1 MPLSSC
7 KYEQC
12 SYNNYIV
19 QEAIMGY
26 SIHFKADNEPDK
38 TRKVLK
44 LQLGKKHID
53 IENSIKNTCSEQLR
67 KMLEVENY
75 MQLKKEA
82 KDKRVSINSYA
93 LDKVRSALTISK
105 PSLCNGLEGTYRGDT
120 DDFFHHLFPYLE
132 AFSPNFVNSVK
143 KRYAPNAT
151 VLLDPFGGLGT
162 APFTFSDTENVAF
175 YCEVNPLMQHISHL
189 KSKLKKSSIRSRREV
204 IKEIKRIKDTLH
216 VDVMGYIENSNIKE
230 YYFDSFKG
238 SVFFQPDT
246 LSQLLKLRTF
256 LDKLYC
262 TNELLSICLELSIL
276 ASIVPASDMQ
286 RAGDLRR
293 KRENERKKISANIF
307 EHIVE
312 KLSYFENGLL
322 SFDEETSAPL
332 LIAEDARKLSYIP
345 SVQADLV
352 ITSPPYL
359 NGTNYF
365 RNTKLELW
373 FIGVIKSK
381 NDLGRLRDKAIT
393 AGINDVR
400 GTRSKTNPDGFD
412 YESFASCLKE
422 LEVCAYDKR
431 IPQMIKWYAH
441 DLNLA
446 LNGAVSHLKNNAIIA
461 VDIGDSVYCDV
472 VVPTDILVE
481 EILVKQG
488 CELVESRVVRRRK
501 SRSGVDV
508 KQVCVIAKKKDLT
521 ANKTLTSRASKISWK
536 PKWNQFKEQLPHTQK
551 PFSSRSWGHVNHSMC
566 SYQGKLKPAIGKFL
580 VEAFVPEGGSVLD
593 PFSGVGTIPFE
604 AALTGRKS
612 YGFDISPAAL
622 AISKSKVWKPE
633 KLEIEGRVK
642 ELESYINEN
651 TANCTPEEMWL
662 PNFNKHLAEYYHE
675 DTLREII
682 VAREWFQSKEPWD
695 TASSM
700 LLACCMHVLHG
711 NRPYALS
718 RRSHPVTP
726 FAPTGEV
733 VYKSLIEKLS
743 QKLHKTVNAEYPD
756 SFIEGNIYFQD
767 AIETWPLEVDELD
780 AIVTSPP
787 FFDSTRFHLANWIR
801 LWFSGWDQLDFNVE
815 QKRFVDEKQKVSF
828 DCYEPI
834 LRQAKERLKANG
846 VLVLHLGKSKKC
858 DMAKELAQL
867 SKRWF
872 SKYEIFNESVAH
884 CESHGI
890 RDKGTVTDHQY
901 LVLY

>member
-1 MPLSSC
+1 L
-7 KYEQC
+7 K
-12 SYNNYIV
+12 V
-19 QEAIMGY
+19 
-26 SIHFKADNEPDK
+26 DK
-38 TRKVLK
+38 K
-44 LQLGKKHID
+44 I
-53 IENSIKNTCSEQLR
+53 
-67 KMLEVENY
+67 
-75 MQLKKEA
+75 
-82 KDKRVSINSYA
+82 
-93 LDKVRSALTISK
+93 
-105 PSLCNGLEGTYRGDT
+105 
-120 DDFFHHLFPYLE
+120 
-132 AFSPNFVNSVK
+132 
-143 KRYAPNAT
+143 
-151 VLLDPFGGLGT
+151 
-162 APFTFSDTENVAF
+162 
-175 YCEVNPLMQHISHL
+175 
-189 KSKLKKSSIRSRREV
+189 
-204 IKEIKRIKDTLH
+204 IKEIKSIKETLH
-216 VDVMGYIENSNIKE
+216 VDVLNYVEDSNLKE
-230 YYFDSFKG
+230 SYFIAFDG
-238 SVFFQPDT
+238 SEFFQNET
-246 LSQLLKLRTF
+246 LIQLLKIRTF

-293 KRENERKKISANIF
+293 KRENERSKISSNIF
-307 EHIVE
+307 KHIEE

-322 SFDEETSAPL
+322 SFEQEETAPL
-332 LIAEDARKLSYIP
+332 LIAEDSRKLSNIS
-345 SVQADLV
+345 SVKADLV

-373 FIGVIKSK
+373 FIGVIQSK
-381 NDLGRLRDKAIT
+381 NDLGKLRDKAIT

-400 GTRSKTNPDGFD
+400 GIRSKSNPDGST
-412 YESFASCLKE
+412 YKSLMSCLEK
-422 LEVCAYDKR
+422 LEICAYDKR

-441 DLNLA
+441 DMNLA
-446 LNGAVSHLKNNAIIA
+446 LKGAVSHLKSDAVIA

-481 EILVKQG
+481 EILVQQG
-488 CELVESRVVRRRK
+488 CELIETKIVRRRK

-521 ANKTLTSRASKISWK
+521 ANKSLKSSSSRIYWK
-536 PKWNQFKEQLPHTQK
+536 PQWKQFKEQLPHTKK
-551 PFSSRSWGHVNHSMC
+551 PFSSRNWGHINHSMC

-580 VEAFVPEGGSVLD
+580 IETFVPEGGSVLD

-622 AISKSKVWKPE
+622 AISKAKVWKPNIAE
-633 KLEIEGRVK
+633 VDNRIK
-642 ELESYINEN
+642 ELENYIIDNVKG
-651 TANCTPEEMWL
+651 CRPESMWL
-662 PNFNKHLAEYYHE
+662 PNFNKHLIDYYHE
-675 DTLREII
+675 DTLKEVIT
-682 VAREWFQSKEPWD
+682 AREWFQSKEPWD
-695 TASSM
+695 NASSM

-726 FAPTGEV
+726 FAPTGDTI
-733 VYKSLIEKLS
+733 YKSLIEKLL
-743 QKLHKTVNAEYPD
+743 QKINKSVNAEYSD
-756 SFIEGNIYFQD
+756 NFIEGNIYFQD
-767 AIETWPLEVDELD
+767 ATETWPLAVDSLD

-801 LWFSGWDQLDFNVE
+801 LWFSGWEQLDFNVE

-834 LRQAKERLKANG
+834 LRQAKERLKTNG
-846 VLVLHLGKSKKC
+846 VLVFHLGKSKKC
-858 DMAKELAQL
+858 DMAKELATL
-867 SKRWF
+867 SKKWF
-872 SKYEIFNESVAH
+872 SKHEIFNESVAH